1 MAPPHAGAMLGSET
15 KRKYADTRKGG
26 AKMTAHDYYVISMLM
41 EQRMAEVRRAAWTAP
56 ATEQAKPPRLLAILG
71 LLAALTATA
80 VAVWQ

>member
-1 MAPPHAGAMLGSET
+1 
-15 KRKYADTRKGG
+15 
-26 AKMTAHDYYVISMLM
+26 MTAHDYFVFSMLM